1 MGHISASDAVVGV
14 ALHEYQVCSFL
25 TVPSALWK
33 KGRGREPGQCTRNP
47 PCDLWDENMLLDEME
62 RQRQARAGGNANR
75 PQPVRPPPPVQP
87 PANPRQPVV
96 QPNHANRY
104 LDDSDADDSDE
115 EQRPWYEGW
124 GGPAP
129 PVAFGMGV
137 FGGGLPIPHRTPTP
151 PPGYRAGSLTWMT
164 EDPRTL
170 LVYCILTSF
179 Q

>member
-1 MGHISASDAVVGV
+1 M
-14 ALHEYQVCSFL
+14 F
-25 TVPSALWK
+25 
-33 KGRGREPGQCTRNP
+33 RNSSKNGTNN
-47 PCDLWDENMLLDEME
+47 DLGDIEF
-62 RQRQARAGGNANR
+62 
-75 PQPVRPPPPVQP
+75 
-87 PANPRQPVV
+87 RQPLLTGSEG
-96 QPNHANRY
+96 QGNSHT
-104 LDDSDADDSDE
+104 LFDADDSDE

-170 LVYCILTSF
+170 LVYFILSSF